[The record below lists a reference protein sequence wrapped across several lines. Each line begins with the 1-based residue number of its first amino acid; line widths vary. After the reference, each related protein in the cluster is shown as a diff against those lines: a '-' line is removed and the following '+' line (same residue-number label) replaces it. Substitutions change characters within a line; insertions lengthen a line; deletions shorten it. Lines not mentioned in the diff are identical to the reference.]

1 MQRVRSLELEF
12 ARVDARERRMKL
24 SYNFLLR
31 GTRDFS
37 SVAHARSPPSAPAA
51 MASTGES
58 PNATPHFA
66 AASTSSASSMPREV
80 DWHTLDKRK
89 FFLTGVGVF
98 SGVTMALY
106 PLSVIKT
113 RQMVSAHV
121 QQTRAYDIVRDILR
135 ERGVRGLYRGFGT
148 IVVGAIPIR
157 VVYLST
163 LEAVKAYTNDVFDSW
178 NIPSMYRGA
187 ADAAGGATAS
197 LVSQTL
203 AVPVDVISTRQ
214 MVQGMK
220 SGHARAVAGSS
231 EKAAEEAVF
240 IGYRNGLDAV
250 RTIVQKEGVRG
261 LYRGFGVSVATLVPG
276 SALWWGFY
284 GTYKRALW
292 EVAPDSWRD
301 EATTSD
307 AAVMAVQGA
316 SGVCAGMSSGFL
328 TTPLDVI
335 KTRLQVLSG
344 QPGGE
349 QNTLSSTVGAIYRE
363 HGAAGFFRGVR
374 TRLIN
379 VSIWGSVMV
388 NVYEITKR
396 LAVLPENGGD
406 E

>member
-1 MQRVRSLELEF
+1 
-12 ARVDARERRMKL
+12 
-24 SYNFLLR
+24 
-31 GTRDFS
+31 
-37 SVAHARSPPSAPAA
+37 
-51 MASTGES
+51 MASARG
-58 PNATPHFA
+58 
-66 AASTSSASSMPREV
+66 ASGMPREV
-80 DWHTLDKRK
+80 DWERLDKRK
-89 FFLTGVGVF
+89 FFITGVGVF

-113 RQMVSAHV
+113 RQMVSAHAT
-121 QQTRAYDIVRDILR
+121 QARMTDIAREVMR
-135 ERGVRGLYRGFGT
+135 ERGVRGFYRGFGT

-163 LEAVKAYTNDVFDSW
+163 LEAVKAYTNAAFDAWDV
-178 NIPSMYRGA
+178 PVMYRGA

-197 LVSQTL
+197 LVSQAL

-214 MVQGMK
+214 MVQGMR
-220 SGHARAVAGSS
+220 SGGAVG
-231 EKAAEEAVF
+231 AEDAVF
-240 IGYRNGLDAV
+240 VGYRNGFDAV
-250 RTIVQKEGVRG
+250 RTIVAKEGVRG

-292 EVAPDSWRD
+292 QVAPEDWRD

-307 AAVMAVQGA
+307 AKVIAVQAA

-328 TTPLDVI
+328 TTPLDVV

-349 QNTLSSTVGAIYRE
+349 KNNLSSTVSTIYRE
-363 HGAAGFFRGVR
+363 HGALGFLRGVR
-374 TRLIN
+374 PRMVS
-379 VSIWGSVMV
+379 VSIWGTVMV

-396 LAVLPENGGD
+396 MAMKE
-406 E
+406 